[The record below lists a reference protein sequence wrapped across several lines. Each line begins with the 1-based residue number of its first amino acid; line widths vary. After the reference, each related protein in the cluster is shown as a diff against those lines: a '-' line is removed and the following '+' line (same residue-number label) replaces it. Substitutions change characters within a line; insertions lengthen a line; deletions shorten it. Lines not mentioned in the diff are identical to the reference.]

1 MGMFYRRKYY
11 RVKEEFVE
19 SFNKLFNEIN
29 LPNQLKHG
37 SRLVG
42 RWMTA
47 TKDDLVEI
55 FAIWEYNS
63 YEEYLQIEAAV
74 RSDQPHVA
82 SVKDWYEQ
90 YGGKEYVQE
99 NFLIEVKDER
109 IISTVEKNYD

>member
-1 MGMFYRRKYY
+1 MFYRRKYY
-11 RVKEEFVE
+11 LVKEEFVD

-47 TKDDLVEI
+47 AKDGTVEI

-82 SVKDWYEQ
+82 SVKGWYEQ
-90 YGGKEYVQE
+90 YGGKEYVQK
-99 NFLIEVKDER
+99 NFFVEVKDEK
-109 IISTVEKNYD
+109 IVSTVKKNDE